1 MIGFNDLAILN
12 KYRRECKLYMFDLD
26 DCIAFITNK
35 SAKKLADEFNR
46 RLQENGTT
54 RVQWIALFYI
64 GKAGE
69 ISQKELSDYM
79 DIKESSMVRLIDRME
94 KEELVERRKDS
105 EDRRITKIILTDKG
119 KFLKEELMT
128 RGQVFKDDVLKGI
141 SKENLEIFK
150 EVLQRMTD
158 NIC

>member
-1 MIGFNDLAILN
+1 
-12 KYRRECKLYMFDLD
+12 MFDLD

-46 RLQENGTT
+46 RLQEHGTT

-64 GKAGE
+64 GKIEE

-94 KEELVERRKDS
+94 KEELVERRKKV
-105 EDRRITKIILTDKG
+105 EDRRITKIVLTAKG
-119 KFLKEELMT
+119 KFLREELMHI
-128 RGQVFKDDVLKGI
+128 GQLFHNDVLQGI
-141 SKENLEIFK
+141 SKADLNVFK
-150 EVLQRMTD
+150 NVLKKMID
-158 NIC
+158 NVY

>member
-1 MIGFNDLAILN
+1 
-12 KYRRECKLYMFDLD
+12 MFDLD

-46 RLQENGTT
+46 RLQEYGTT

-64 GKAGE
+64 GKVGE

-94 KEELVERRKDS
+94 KEELVERRKEV
-105 EDRRITKIILTDKG
+105 EDRRITKIILTNKG
-119 KFLKEELMT
+119 KFLREELMPI
-128 RGQVFKDDVLKGI
+128 GQAFQDDVLQGI
-141 SKENLEIFK
+141 SKEYLEIFK
-150 EVLQRMTD
+150 DVLQRMTD

>member
-1 MIGFNDLAILN
+1 MVDLH
-12 KYRRECKLYMFDLD
+12 

-119 KFLKEELMT
+119 KFLKEELMP
-128 RGQVFKDDVLKGI
+128 RGQAFQDDVLKGI

-150 EVLQRMTD
+150 EVLQRMID

>member
-1 MIGFNDLAILN
+1 
-12 KYRRECKLYMFDLD
+12 MFDLD

-46 RLQENGTT
+46 RLQEHGTT

-64 GKAGE
+64 GKVGE

-105 EDRRITKIILTDKG
+105 EDRRITKIILTDRG
-119 KFLKEELMT
+119 KFLKEELMPI
-128 RGQVFKDDVLKGI
+128 GQEFQNDVVRGI
-141 SKENLEIFK
+141 SKENLEVFN
-150 EVLQRMTD
+150 EVLQRMTY
-158 NIC
+158 NIS

>member
-1 MIGFNDLAILN
+1 
-12 KYRRECKLYMFDLD
+12 MFDLD

-35 SAKKLADEFNR
+35 SAKKLDDEFNR

-94 KEELVERRKDS
+94 KEELVERRKDL

-119 KFLKEELMT
+119 KFLKEELMP
-128 RGQVFKDDVLKGI
+128 RGQAFQDDVLKGI

-150 EVLQRMTD
+150 EVLQRMID

>member
-1 MIGFNDLAILN
+1 
-12 KYRRECKLYMFDLD
+12 MFDLD

-105 EDRRITKIILTDKG
+105 EDRRISKIILTDKG
-119 KFLKEELMT
+119 KFLKEELMP
-128 RGQVFKDDVLKGI
+128 RGQEFQDDVLKGI

-150 EVLQRMTD
+150 EVLQRMID

>member
-1 MIGFNDLAILN
+1 
-12 KYRRECKLYMFDLD
+12 MFDLD

-119 KFLKEELMT
+119 KFLKEELMP
-128 RGQVFKDDVLKGI
+128 RGQEFQDDVLKGI

-150 EVLQRMTD
+150 EVLQRMTN

>member
-1 MIGFNDLAILN
+1 
-12 KYRRECKLYMFDLD
+12 MFDLD

-46 RLQENGTT
+46 RLQEHGTT

-105 EDRRITKIILTDKG
+105 EDRRITKIILTDRG
-119 KFLKEELMT
+119 KFLKEELMPI
-128 RGQVFKDDVLKGI
+128 GQEFQNDVVKGI
-141 SKENLEIFK
+141 SKENLEVFK
-150 EVLQRMTD
+150 EVLQRMTY
-158 NIC
+158 NIS

>member
-1 MIGFNDLAILN
+1 
-12 KYRRECKLYMFDLD
+12 MFDLD

-46 RLQENGTT
+46 RLQEHGTT

-105 EDRRITKIILTDKG
+105 EDRRITKIILTDRG
-119 KFLKEELMT
+119 KFLKEELMPI
-128 RGQVFKDDVLKGI
+128 GQEFQNDVVKGI
-141 SKENLEIFK
+141 SKENLEAFK
-150 EVLQRMTD
+150 EVLQRMTY
-158 NIC
+158 NIS

>member
-1 MIGFNDLAILN
+1 
-12 KYRRECKLYMFDLD
+12 MFDLD

-46 RLQENGTT
+46 RLQEHGTT

-64 GKAGE
+64 GKVGE

-105 EDRRITKIILTDKG
+105 EDRRITKIILTDRG
-119 KFLKEELMT
+119 KFLKEELMPI
-128 RGQVFKDDVLKGI
+128 GQEFQNDVVRGI
-141 SKENLEIFK
+141 SKENLEVFK

>member
-1 MIGFNDLAILN
+1 
-12 KYRRECKLYMFDLD
+12 MFDLD

-119 KFLKEELMT
+119 KFLKEELMP
-128 RGQVFKDDVLKGI
+128 RGQEFQDDVLKGI

>member
-1 MIGFNDLAILN
+1 
-12 KYRRECKLYMFDLD
+12 MFDLD

-46 RLQENGTT
+46 RLQEHGTT

-119 KFLKEELMT
+119 KFLKEELMP
-128 RGQVFKDDVLKGI
+128 RGQEFQDDVLKGI

>member
-1 MIGFNDLAILN
+1 
-12 KYRRECKLYMFDLD
+12 MFDLD

-94 KEELVERRKDS
+94 KEELVERRKGS

-119 KFLKEELMT
+119 KFLKEELMP
-128 RGQVFKDDVLKGI
+128 RGQAFQDDVLKGI

>member
-1 MIGFNDLAILN
+1 
-12 KYRRECKLYMFDLD
+12 MFDLD

-119 KFLKEELMT
+119 KFLKEELMP
-128 RGQVFKDDVLKGI
+128 RGQVFQDDVLKGI

>member
-1 MIGFNDLAILN
+1 
-12 KYRRECKLYMFDLD
+12 MFDLD

-119 KFLKEELMT
+119 KFLKEDLMPI
-128 RGQVFKDDVLKGI
+128 GQEFQNTVIKGI

-150 EVLQRMTD
+150 EVLQRMID

>member
-1 MIGFNDLAILN
+1 
-12 KYRRECKLYMFDLD
+12 MFDLD

-69 ISQKELSDYM
+69 ISQKELSNYM

-119 KFLKEELMT
+119 KFLKEELMP
-128 RGQVFKDDVLKGI
+128 RGQEFQDDVLKGI

-150 EVLQRMTD
+150 EVLQRMID

>member
-1 MIGFNDLAILN
+1 
-12 KYRRECKLYMFDLD
+12 MFDLD

-119 KFLKEELMT
+119 KFLKEELMP
-128 RGQVFKDDVLKGI
+128 RGQEFQDDVLKGI

-150 EVLQRMTD
+150 EVLKRMTD

>member
-1 MIGFNDLAILN
+1 
-12 KYRRECKLYMFDLD
+12 MFDLD

-119 KFLKEELMT
+119 KFLKEELMP
-128 RGQVFKDDVLKGI
+128 RGQAFQDDVLKGI

-150 EVLQRMTD
+150 EVLQRMID

>member
-1 MIGFNDLAILN
+1 
-12 KYRRECKLYMFDLD
+12 MFDLD

-46 RLQENGTT
+46 RLQEHGTT

-105 EDRRITKIILTDKG
+105 EDRRISKIILTDRG
-119 KFLKEELMT
+119 KFLKEELMPI
-128 RGQVFKDDVLKGI
+128 GQEFQNDVVKGI
-141 SKENLEIFK
+141 SKENLEVFK
-150 EVLQRMTD
+150 EVLQRMTY
-158 NIC
+158 NIS

>member
-1 MIGFNDLAILN
+1 
-12 KYRRECKLYMFDLD
+12 MFDLD

-54 RVQWIALFYI
+54 RVKWIALFYI

-119 KFLKEELMT
+119 KFLKEELMP
-128 RGQVFKDDVLKGI
+128 RGQEFQDDVLKGI

-150 EVLQRMTD
+150 EVLQRMID

>member
-1 MIGFNDLAILN
+1 
-12 KYRRECKLYMFDLD
+12 MFDLD

-79 DIKESSMVRLIDRME
+79 DIKESSMARLIDRME

-119 KFLKEELMT
+119 KFLKEELMP
-128 RGQVFKDDVLKGI
+128 RGQEFQDDVLKGI

>member
-1 MIGFNDLAILN
+1 
-12 KYRRECKLYMFDLD
+12 MFDLD

-46 RLQENGTT
+46 RLQEHGTT

-119 KFLKEELMT
+119 KFLIEELMP
-128 RGQVFKDDVLKGI
+128 RGQEFQDDVLKGI
-141 SKENLEIFK
+141 SKENLEVFK

>member
-1 MIGFNDLAILN
+1 
-12 KYRRECKLYMFDLD
+12 
-26 DCIAFITNK
+26 
-35 SAKKLADEFNR
+35 
-46 RLQENGTT
+46 
-54 RVQWIALFYI
+54 
-64 GKAGE
+64 
-69 ISQKELSDYM
+69 M

-119 KFLKEELMT
+119 KFLKEELMP
-128 RGQVFKDDVLKGI
+128 RGQVFQDDVLKGI

>member
-1 MIGFNDLAILN
+1 
-12 KYRRECKLYMFDLD
+12 MFDLD

-119 KFLKEELMT
+119 KFLKEELMP
-128 RGQVFKDDVLKGI
+128 RGQVFQDDVLKGI

-150 EVLQRMTD
+150 EVLQRMID

>member
-1 MIGFNDLAILN
+1 
-12 KYRRECKLYMFDLD
+12 MFDLD

-46 RLQENGTT
+46 RLQEHGTT

-69 ISQKELSDYM
+69 VSQKELSDYM

-105 EDRRITKIILTDKG
+105 EDRRITKIILTDRG
-119 KFLKEELMT
+119 KFLKEELMPI
-128 RGQVFKDDVLKGI
+128 GQEFQNDVVKGI
-141 SKENLEIFK
+141 SKENLEVFK
-150 EVLQRMTD
+150 EVLQRMTY
-158 NIC
+158 NIS

>member
-1 MIGFNDLAILN
+1 
-12 KYRRECKLYMFDLD
+12 MFDLD

-119 KFLKEELMT
+119 KFLKEELMP
-128 RGQVFKDDVLKGI
+128 RGQEFQDDVLKGI

-150 EVLQRMTD
+150 EVLHRMID

>member
-1 MIGFNDLAILN
+1 
-12 KYRRECKLYMFDLD
+12 MFDLD

-94 KEELVERRKDS
+94 KEELVERRKDL

-119 KFLKEELMT
+119 KFVKEELMP
-128 RGQVFKDDVLKGI
+128 RGQAFQDDVLKGI

>member
-1 MIGFNDLAILN
+1 
-12 KYRRECKLYMFDLD
+12 MFDLD

-105 EDRRITKIILTDKG
+105 EDRRITKIILTDRG
-119 KFLKEELMT
+119 KFLKEELMPI
-128 RGQVFKDDVLKGI
+128 GQEFQNDVVKGI
-141 SKENLEIFK
+141 SKENLEVFK
-150 EVLQRMTD
+150 EVLQRMTY
-158 NIC
+158 NIS

>member
-1 MIGFNDLAILN
+1 
-12 KYRRECKLYMFDLD
+12 MFDLD

-94 KEELVERRKDS
+94 KEELVERRKDL

-119 KFLKEELMT
+119 KFLKEELMP
-128 RGQVFKDDVLKGI
+128 RGQAFQDDVLKGI

>member
-1 MIGFNDLAILN
+1 
-12 KYRRECKLYMFDLD
+12 MFDLD

-119 KFLKEELMT
+119 KFLKEELMP
-128 RGQVFKDDVLKGI
+128 RGQEFQDDVLKGI

-150 EVLQRMTD
+150 EVLQRMID

>member
-1 MIGFNDLAILN
+1 
-12 KYRRECKLYMFDLD
+12 MFDLD

-35 SAKKLADEFNR
+35 SAKRLADEFNR
-46 RLQENGTT
+46 RLQEHGST

-64 GKAGE
+64 GKALE

-79 DIKESSMVRLIDRME
+79 DVKESSMVRLIDRME
-94 KEELVERRKDS
+94 KEELVERRKDP

-119 KFLKEELMT
+119 KFLREELMPI
-128 RGQVFKDDVLKGI
+128 GEEFQDDVLKGI
-141 SKENLEIFK
+141 SKEDMGIFK

>member
-1 MIGFNDLAILN
+1 
-12 KYRRECKLYMFDLD
+12 MFDLD

-79 DIKESSMVRLIDRME
+79 DIKESSMARLIDRME

-119 KFLKEELMT
+119 KFLKEELMP
-128 RGQVFKDDVLKGI
+128 RGQEFQDDVLKGI

-150 EVLQRMTD
+150 EVLQRMID

>member
-1 MIGFNDLAILN
+1 
-12 KYRRECKLYMFDLD
+12 MFDLD

-64 GKAGE
+64 GKSGE

-94 KEELVERRKDS
+94 KEELVERKKDS

-119 KFLKEELMT
+119 KFLKEELMP
-128 RGQVFKDDVLKGI
+128 RGQKFQDDVLKGI

>member
-1 MIGFNDLAILN
+1 MIGFGDLVTLN
-12 KYRRECKLYMFDLD
+12 NYRRECKLHMFDLD

-119 KFLKEELMT
+119 KFLKEELMP
-128 RGQVFKDDVLKGI
+128 RGQEFQDDVLKGI

>member
-1 MIGFNDLAILN
+1 
-12 KYRRECKLYMFDLD
+12 MFDLD

-46 RLQENGTT
+46 RLQEHGTT

-105 EDRRITKIILTDKG
+105 EDRRITKIILTDRG
-119 KFLKEELMT
+119 KFLKEELMPI
-128 RGQVFKDDVLKGI
+128 GQEFQNDVVKGI
-141 SKENLEIFK
+141 SKENLEVFK
-150 EVLQRMTD
+150 AVLQRMTY
-158 NIC
+158 NIS

>member
-1 MIGFNDLAILN
+1 
-12 KYRRECKLYMFDLD
+12 MFDLD

-94 KEELVERRKDS
+94 KEELVERRKDL

-119 KFLKEELMT
+119 KFLKEELMP
-128 RGQVFKDDVLKGI
+128 RGQAFQDDVLKGI

-150 EVLQRMTD
+150 EVLQRMID

>member
-1 MIGFNDLAILN
+1 
-12 KYRRECKLYMFDLD
+12 MFDLD

-46 RLQENGTT
+46 RLQEHGTT

-119 KFLKEELMT
+119 KFLIEELMP
-128 RGQVFKDDVLKGI
+128 RGQEFQDDVLKGI
-141 SKENLEIFK
+141 SKEDLEVFK